1 MRTYDFSLVQA
12 MLDDQ
17 TTENDN
23 GLSLIVQSV
32 PDEPKKNY
40 PDPRFIQS
48 ILGQPKTDSP
58 FDAATL
64 TVEQM
69 RRFMGSPNRNLNT
82 VEIYTGFETI
92 DVEGRTV
99 GLWRYYPRK
108 PFDKTDRPALVFFH
122 GGGFVGGSPFAVENF
137 CRLVAELA
145 GAVVFNIDYALA
157 PEHKFP
163 QGLQDCYAAVCHV
176 HDHAA
181 DYGIDPT
188 KITVGGDSA
197 GGNLSAA
204 CCLLDRASDRP
215 VIKAQYLIYPAV
227 LIGTARTPDFKWNL
241 SDFALCDEYRAV
253 LEPMVLGF
261 APKEDEAPGFEALY
275 TDSLD
280 DCQNPLASPLLASDF
295 TVFPRTLIATAEY
308 DGLRV
313 QGELFGRYLQ
323 AAGNKAKVIRYKGVG
338 HAFIDVVGLLPQAE
352 ALAHEIATELKHV

>member
-1 MRTYDFSLVQA
+1 MRTYNFSLVQA
-12 MLDDQ
+12 MLDDPTHEEHQ
-17 TTENDN
+17 
-23 GLSLIVQSV
+23 GLLLSIKRV
-32 PDEPKKNY
+32 PDEPRAGY
-40 PDPRFIQS
+40 PDPRFIEP
-48 ILGQPKTDSP
+48 LLARPTTEHA
-58 FDAATL
+58 FAAANL

-69 RRFMGSPNRNLNT
+69 RRMMGSPNRNLNT
-82 VEIYTGFETI
+82 VEIYTGFETLS
-92 DVEGRTV
+92 VEGRTV
-99 GLWRYYPRK
+99 GIWRYYPRK
-108 PFDKTDRPALVFFH
+108 PFDKRNRPALVFFH

-181 DYGIDPT
+181 DYGIDPA

-204 CCLLDRASDRP
+204 CCLLDYASDRAI
-215 VIKAQYLIYPAV
+215 IKAQFLIYPAV
-227 LIGTARTPDFKWNL
+227 LIGTARTPDFDWRLADFNL
-241 SDFALCDEYRAV
+241 CAEYRAI
-253 LEPMVLGF
+253 LEPIVLGF
-261 APKEDEAPGFEALY
+261 APAEEEAPGFEALY
-275 TDSLD
+275 TQVPEE
-280 DCQNPLASPLLASDF
+280 CQNPLASPLLAPDF

-313 QGELFGRYLQ
+313 QGELFGRRLQ
-323 AAGNKAKVIRYKGVG
+323 AAGNPARVIRYHGVG

-352 ALAHEIATELKHV
+352 ALACEIAAELKQV

>member
-17 TTENDN
+17 TTENNN

-32 PDEPKKNY
+32 PDEPRLTY

-48 ILGQPKTDSP
+48 ILGQPKTKSP
-58 FDAATL
+58 LAAANP

-82 VEIYTGFETI
+82 VEIYTGFETLT
-92 DVEGRTV
+92 VEGRTV

-108 PFDKTDRPALVFFH
+108 PFDKRDRPALVFFH

-163 QGLQDCYAAVCHV
+163 QGLHDCYAAVCHV
-176 HDHAA
+176 HDHAV
-181 DYGIDPT
+181 DYGIVPA

-204 CCLLDRASDRP
+204 CCLLDRASDRA
-215 VIKAQYLIYPAV
+215 ILKAQFLIYPAV

-241 SDFALCDEYRAV
+241 ADFNLCEEYRAI
-253 LEPMVLGF
+253 LEPIVLGF
-261 APKEDEAPGFEALY
+261 APTEDESPGFEALY
-275 TDSLD
+275 TDSPN
-280 DCQNPLASPLLASDF
+280 DCQNPLASPLLAPDF
-295 TVFPRTLIATAEY
+295 TVFPGTLIATAEY

-313 QGELFGRYLQ
+313 QGELFGRRLQ

-352 ALAHEIATELKHV
+352 ALAYEIAAELKQV